1 MQKYKKKYINLQL
14 NNNYM
19 EDVYLGLG
27 SNMGDR
33 KQHLSDAIESIKN
46 SIGVILK
53 CSSIIETESW
63 GFKSTPFLNQVILI
77 STGLNPDQLLKQ
89 LQLIETKMGRIAK
102 TNHNVQHLVYADR
115 PIDIDILI
123 YGLQKIQ
130 NEHLTIPHP
139 RMFERDFV
147 LIPLKEIIDGTK
159 LQQIQK
165 LYE

>member
-77 STGLNPDQLLKQ
+77 STELTPENLMKE